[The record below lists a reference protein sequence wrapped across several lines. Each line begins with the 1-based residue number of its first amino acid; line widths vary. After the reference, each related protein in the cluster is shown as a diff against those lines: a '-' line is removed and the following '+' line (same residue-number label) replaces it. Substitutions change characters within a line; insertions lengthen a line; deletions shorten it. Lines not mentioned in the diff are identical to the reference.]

1 MSWTNSPK
9 IRISFL
15 ITLEDESQKESER
28 TKKFSVKEWRERDK
42 RQRGKE
48 ERSVFSLTKDAEH
61 KSPPHKVRK
70 ESVRLHLRCRA
81 CRLRSKLAGSGGIT
95 QDWTSKQ
102 PT

>member
-42 RQRGKE
+42 RQKE
-48 ERSVFSLTKDAEH
+48 INENNIE
-61 KSPPHKVRK
+61 
-70 ESVRLHLRCRA
+70 CMYN
-81 CRLRSKLAGSGGIT
+81 
-95 QDWTSKQ
+95 
-102 PT
+102 